1 MKTQLTLGVGA
12 MLLCLGA
19 FAQKNAK
26 PSLPNILLFISD
38 DCTFRDL
45 GCYGGTNIK
54 TPNIDKFA
62 AEGMQ
67 FTRCFQ
73 AASMCSP
80 TRTNLYTGI
89 YPVKSGG
96 YPQNTFVKE
105 GTKSIVQYLA
115 LAGYTTAILGKT
127 HVSPKE
133 AFPFN
138 YLGDPG
144 DDLDFP
150 KMDQF
155 LSETAQSKRP
165 FCLFVCSHQPHA
177 PFTKGDPSKINPDKI
192 QLPPYFVDTKETRS
206 EFSKYLA
213 EIEYMDGEFGTCL
226 EILKK
231 HGYSE
236 NTLVVFTSEQG
247 NQFPF
252 AKWTCYGNGL
262 QTAFLARW
270 PERIKTGTIS
280 NAMIEYVDV
289 VPTFIE
295 TAGLKVPATIDGK
308 SFLPVLTGKK
318 NSHKKYVY
326 AVQTTRGIIQGS
338 DNYGMR
344 TIRSERFRYILNLNP
359 EATFQNIVTNSVASG
374 GKFYKSWID
383 KAATDSLAKQ
393 LVFKFAHRPAEE
405 LYDVVNDPLEMNNI
419 ANDSRLASVK
429 KDLKERLVKWMEQ
442 QGDKG
447 QQTEMEALEHQTKGG
462 KE

>member
-383 KAATDSLAKQ
+383 KAATDSLAKH

>member
-1 MKTQLTLGVGA
+1 MILSFGA
-12 MLLCLGA
+12 S
-19 FAQKNAK
+19 AQQKSPA
-26 PSLPNILLFISD
+26 SLPNILLFISD

-62 AEGMQ
+62 TEGMQ

-105 GTKSIVQYLA
+105 GTKSIVQHLA

-127 HVSPKE
+127 HVSPKI

-144 DDLDFP
+144 DELDFP

-155 LSETAQSKRP
+155 LSETKQNKQP

-206 EFSKYLA
+206 EFAKYLA
-213 EIEYMDGEFGTCL
+213 EIGYMDEEFGKSL
-226 EILKK
+226 ELLGK
-231 HGYSE
+231 HGYSD

-262 QTAFLARW
+262 QTAFLVRW
-270 PERIKTGTIS
+270 PGKIKAATVS

-295 TAGLKVPATIDGK
+295 AAGLKVPKTVEGR
-308 SFLPVLTGKK
+308 SFLPVMTGKK
-318 NSHKKYVY
+318 SDHKKYTY

-344 TIRSERFRYILNLNP
+344 TIRSEQFRYIMNLNP
-359 EATFQNIVTNSVASG
+359 EATFQNIVTKSAGSG
-374 GKFYKSWID
+374 GKFYQSWIAR
-383 KAATDSLAKQ
+383 AAIDSTAKL
-393 LVFKFAHRPAEE
+393 LVNRFQHRPAEE
-405 LYDVVNDPLEMNNI
+405 LYDVVKDPLEMNNI
-419 ANDSRLASVK
+419 ADDPAFSRIK
-429 KDLKERLVKWMEQ
+429 KELRNNLLKWMKQ

-447 QQTEMEALEHQTKGG
+447 QQTEMEALEHQVIGQ